1 MLELPDW
8 KATEGNL
15 GYVGNAVQTGKLG
28 PVDQLDRK
36 ETRVKKVDVAK
47 RDNLVPKERRYWKTI
62 LLQIFTLYS
71 STCYT
76 FFGVLLDLC

>member
-1 MLELPDW
+1 MLELLDW

-15 GYVGNAVQTGKLG
+15 GYEGNAVQTGKLG

-71 STCYT
+71 STCYI

>member
-1 MLELPDW
+1 MLELLDW
-8 KATEGNL
+8 KAAEGNL

-28 PVDQLDRK
+28 PVDQLDKK

-47 RDNLVPKERRYWKTI
+47 RDNLVPKERRYRKTI
-62 LLQIFTLYS
+62 LLKIFTLYS
-71 STCYT
+71 STCYI